1 MEDSVTEKKTN
12 GKEADGKEL
21 GGKETDGIKGDG
33 KKPFRKKLIGT
44 LANFNTIVA
53 IMLAVCAL
61 TMAWATWIGDLH
73 ASDQDSN
80 YAKAERLNTE
90 ANSSYNLNSQLYV
103 AAFNLWAH
111 VYDMN
116 ADAKTLENA
125 GDVAGAAAKR
135 EQMHSYIETNCP
147 DYENFKDAV
156 YTALEKGG
164 TATPFDEYP
173 QSGFFADSEKLSQE
187 AAQAREEGN
196 RCNLANDSYG
206 LVTVLYS
213 LCLFLFG
220 MVGFYRQRIP
230 RRIVFSVGVVVF
242 VAATAYMF
250 SLPLPDNFDFANYF
264 KLSQ

>member
-1 MEDSVTEKKTN
+1 MEDSVT
-12 GKEADGKEL
+12 DKEL
-21 GGKETDGIKGDG
+21 GGK
-33 KKPFRKKLIGT
+33 KPLRKKLIGAV
-44 LANFNTIVA
+44 ANFNTLAA
-53 IMLAVCAL
+53 IMLAICAL
-61 TMAWATWIGDLH
+61 TTAWATWIGDLH
-73 ASDQDSN
+73 ESDQSSN
-80 YAKAERLNTE
+80 YAKAERLNAE

-116 ADAKTLENA
+116 ADVKSLESA
-125 GDVAGAAAKR
+125 GDSAGANAKR

-147 DYENFKDAV
+147 DYENFKGAV

-173 QSGFFADSEKLSQE
+173 QSGFFADSEKLAQE
-187 AAQAREEGN
+187 ATQARENGN
-196 RCNLANDSYG
+196 RCDLASDSYG

-220 MVGFYRQRIP
+220 MIGFYKQRTA
-230 RRIVFSVGVVVF
+230 RRIVFAVGVVVF
-242 VAATAYMF
+242 VAATTYML